1 MKAKIKN
8 KQINQ
13 KKKKVVLLLEI
24 IYRNTLVFV
33 KDKKT
38 QNTSEK
44 YQLHTTYIFN

>member
-8 KQINQ
+8 KQIIQ
-13 KKKKVVLLLEI
+13 KKKVVLLLEI
-24 IYRNTLVFV
+24 IYRNTLVFI